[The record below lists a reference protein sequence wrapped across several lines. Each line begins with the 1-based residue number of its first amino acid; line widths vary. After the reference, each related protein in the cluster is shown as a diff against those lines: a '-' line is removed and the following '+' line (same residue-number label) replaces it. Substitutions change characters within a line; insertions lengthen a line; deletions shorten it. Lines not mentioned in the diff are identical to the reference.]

1 MSAGHR
7 AWALRGERM
16 EPSLGRVK
24 LLIADHDPL
33 ARRAVRETLGKRE
46 DVILIGEAAGTAE
59 AVASC
64 MRQAPDIVLLDTE
77 LPPHGGLDATRHIL
91 VVAPLA
97 RVVLFAVQE
106 REELALG
113 GLEAGAAGFLSK
125 DIDMSAL
132 ARALRGV
139 LQGEAAVS
147 RRLALQTIVR
157 LRGVTGQMRG
167 MRPMSGP
174 LTDRQWQVVELL
186 ADGRTALEMA
196 QILDVSVHTVRS
208 HIRLLLRTLGARTP
222 AEAVLAAELLR
233 GRGTAVTHAFG

>member
-1 MSAGHR
+1 MSAGHH
-7 AWALRGERM
+7 AGTLQGERLDS
-16 EPSLGRVK
+16 PLGQVK

-33 ARRAVRETLGKRE
+33 ARTAVREALGERD
-46 DVILIGEAAGTAE
+46 DVILVGEAGDAAD
-59 AVASC
+59 AVAIC
-64 MRQAPDIVLLDTE
+64 TQQAPDIVLLDTE
-77 LPPHGGLDATRHIL
+77 LPPDGGLDATRHIL

-97 RVVLFAVQE
+97 RVVLFAVHE
-106 REELALG
+106 REELAMG

-147 RRLALQTIVR
+147 RRLALQMIVR

-186 ADGRTALEMA
+186 ADGRTAIEIA
-196 QILDVSVHTVRS
+196 QILDVSIHTIRG
-208 HIRLLLRTLGARTP
+208 HMRLLLRSLGARTP
-222 AEAVLAAELLR
+222 AEAVRAAEVLR
-233 GRGTAVTHAFG
+233 GRGTVLTHAFG